1 MKADIDWREMA
12 DTLEKIFKGKCYAYN
27 PGFAI
32 CQPEYIGSFE
42 LPFWAA
48 EVLIAQ
54 YHERKNSR

>member
-1 MKADIDWREMA
+1 MKTDIDWREMA
-12 DTLEKIFKGKCYAYN
+12 DTLEKIFKGKCYAFN
-27 PGFAI
+27 PGFAMRN
-32 CQPEYIGSFE
+32 YDYTSSFQ